1 MGLFDRLRGKPTP
14 TPARQARQA
23 RPAVGQH
30 VGGLQH
36 HPALGH
42 DNRGEA
48 RDAPPSRPGAARLG
62 HQVTRPDVLVW
73 TPSQLV
79 RYLR

>member
-36 HPALGH
+36 HPGLGY
-42 DNRGEA
+42 DNRSEA
-48 RDAPPSRPGAARLG
+48 RLRVLQGLAEQLAA
-62 HQVTRPDVLVW
+62 
-73 TPSQLV
+73 
-79 RYLR
+79 